1 MIYKSTGFINFAQGS
16 LALLGVYLAYVF
28 SVEQGLPVAV
38 AVVCAMAASSVVAMF
53 VERVFI
59 RPFPPDHVLP
69 LVIVTLGLLLIID
82 SAVGIVW
89 GFRTRSLPS
98 MFPSGAPIEWG
109 IAQLTLAHHRQPGH
123 GVRGGGA
130 FVSAVVAHQ
139 DRLGLPGGSS
149 NLESARLVGIRVGPT
164 LGFGWALA
172 AAIGTLG
179 GSLVVPDLLLEPS
192 VMLRVLIFSLAAAA
206 LGGLDSMLGAVLG
219 GLVVGLAR
227 NLLVTFLDLSELALA
242 TAVAVILVVL
252 LVRPTGLFGID
263 SGGTG
268 MRAAVPAG
276 SRQHRR
282 RQIIGWVL
290 FALVVV
296 LVPFLIADTYSP
308 TIFGNRYTVGMGN
321 LSQAVALMV
330 AILGLNIATGNSGQ
344 LSLGHSFFVGSGAY
358 LTAVLVN
365 DFHWSYLS
373 TLGVVVPGLFLFGVL
388 FGIPALRIRAVS
400 GAA

>member
-1 MIYKSTGFINFAQGS
+1 MVFGALASVVGVFDISLDKLSNGELWLAQFFRGLSDGATYASVALALVMIYKSTGFINFAQGA

-38 AVVCAMAASSVVAMF
+38 AVVLAMVASSVVAAF
-53 VERVFI
+53 IERVFI

-109 IAQLTLAHHRQPGH
+109 IAQLTWRTIGNLGT
-123 GVRGGGA
+123 V
-130 FVSAVVAHQ
+130 FAVV
-139 DRLGLPGGSS
+139 GLLYLLLSRTKVGLAFRAVSS

-179 GSLVVPDLLLEPS
+179 GALVVPDLLLEPS

-206 LGGLDSMLGAVLG
+206 LGGLDSMVGAVLG

-252 LVRPTGLFGID
+252 LVRPTGLFG
-263 SGGTG
+263 
-268 MRAAVPAG
+268 
-276 SRQHRR
+276 
-282 RQIIGWVL
+282 
-290 FALVVV
+290 
-296 LVPFLIADTYSP
+296 
-308 TIFGNRYTVGMGN
+308 
-321 LSQAVALMV
+321 
-330 AILGLNIATGNSGQ
+330 
-344 LSLGHSFFVGSGAY
+344 
-358 LTAVLVN
+358 
-365 DFHWSYLS
+365 S
-373 TLGVVVPGLFLFGVL
+373 TRVERV
-388 FGIPALRIRAVS
+388 
-400 GAA
+400 